1 MRNNKDEHCNLN
13 TNIYYVNKLIK
24 LINGNNSNG
33 GYNNTDN
40 SKILIV

>member
-1 MRNNKDEHCNLN
+1 MSNNKDEHCNLN
-13 TNIYYVNKLIK
+13 TNIYVNKLIK